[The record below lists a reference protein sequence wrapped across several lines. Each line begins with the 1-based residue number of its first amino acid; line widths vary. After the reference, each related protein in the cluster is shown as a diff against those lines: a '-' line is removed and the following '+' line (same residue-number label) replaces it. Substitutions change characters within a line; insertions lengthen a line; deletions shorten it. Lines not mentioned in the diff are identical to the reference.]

1 MLVPP
6 LTYYKELASQKAIKE
21 KEILSNNFEEEEI
34 EGTEIELDSTA
45 EAPIEILEISGN
57 TIQDNRDGYNKFNS
71 KIIGNGSINGVS
83 FSIVDGKLSLNGD
96 TSVNA
101 YITNKTKIADLEE
114 GSYTFVLK
122 KSKGQSTAG
131 NNQVGIYLDNDTER
145 LVSLT
150 PNFSTLSE
158 EPILKSFTISE
169 NTEILFTFYIN
180 IAGVNFDDFELELM
194 IIEGTYTTE
203 NVPGFEEYGE
213 KPSFDFESEVVG
225 VSGDIQTGLKNKNQL
240 ILTDTAETTYFGVTY
255 SCKNGKIYLNGT
267 PEKAIFIIIPL
278 KKSIKVSKTFSWSAK
293 TNKLISSQKKVSLW
307 IANNI
312 DNSKL
317 FSKELW
323 FDKIDPVLSITP
335 EKETLID
342 RVQFYIASN
351 ASFDNITVETQL
363 EYSEEVT
370 EITEGKE
377 ELYSFSL
384 ADKVLY
390 GDENVRDFFEVNIDE
405 EFYQKTGY
413 KKVVDLNLT
422 KNWKKYI
429 LDGINNKFNS
439 KIESSTNNSF
449 VTTNILDILKPEINS
464 IIIKSYSN
472 YFKGDFSANQLASND
487 ITGIAITTSGYFR
500 IVFGSTS
507 EINTLELAND
517 KLQELNSSGHP
528 LYIVYQLKEPEIE
541 NITNKELI
549 NQIENFINNAYTYK
563 EKTSI
568 NSNFYLKLKYKKD
581 KYFNLDKRL
590 KALEANTL

>member
-1 MLVPP
+1 MFSYIANG
-6 LTYYKELASQKAIKE
+6 TTF
-21 KEILSNNFEEEEI
+21 SNNIFKPMI
-34 EGTEIELDSTA
+34 SKGTEIKDF
-45 EAPIEILEISGN
+45 
-57 TIQDNRDGYNKFNS
+57 QKH
-71 KIIGNGSINGVS
+71 
-83 FSIVDGKLSLNGD
+83 
-96 TSVNA
+96 
-101 YITNKTKIADLEE
+101 
-114 GSYTFVLK
+114 
-122 KSKGQSTAG
+122 GQ
-131 NNQVGIYLDNDTER
+131 
-145 LVSLT
+145 
-150 PNFSTLSE
+150 
-158 EPILKSFTISE
+158 
-169 NTEILFTFYIN
+169 
-180 IAGVNFDDFELELM
+180 
-194 IIEGTYTTE
+194 
-203 NVPGFEEYGE
+203 
-213 KPSFDFESEVVG
+213 KPSLKEESEVEG
-225 VSGDIQTGLKNKNQL
+225 VTGDTENIIKNKNQL

-307 IANNI
+307 ITNNI
-312 DNSKL
+312 DTSKL

-590 KALEANTL
+590 KTLEANTL